1 MNVENKIL
9 EPISIA
15 PLNELVIKDVEVIY
29 RTTMAGI
36 IRKKLNNG
44 EKIGSYEKRF
54 ITEDV
59 NRFSPFETAVE
70 AEGWKIPFDDV
81 LKKYMYKTFD
91 GFFGEAYACGI
102 KYLKEFYGYHKIV
115 KVWKR

>member
-1 MNVENKIL
+1 MIAENKVL
-9 EPISIA
+9 EPIPTA
-15 PLNELVIKDVEVIY
+15 PLNELAIKNVEVIY

-44 EKIGSYEKRF
+44 EKIGSYEKMA
-54 ITEDV
+54 ITEAV

-70 AEGWKIPFDDV
+70 VEGWKIPFDDV

-91 GFFGEAYACGI
+91 GFFGEAYACGV
-102 KYLKEFYGYHKIV
+102 KYLKEFYSYHKIV